1 MRQVLA
7 ISNEEIERERE
18 EKSFRI
24 IHTNWELFILSDV
37 LFSKITRMDW
47 EEEMKET
54 TAKFIKKVSFLL
66 LPFLCVFCFPQLY
79 YA

>member
-66 LPFLCVFCFPQLY
+66 RPFLCVFCFPQLY